1 MKSVVKLYELDK
13 YVKAYITVTVEQKND
28 ETIVKFVADEK
39 EIMKTVKGMM
49 IPTIDK

>member
-1 MKSVVKLYELDK
+1 MKSVVKLYKLDK

-39 EIMKTVKGMM
+39 RDYEDSKR
-49 IPTIDK
+49 DDDFDD